1 MGCSG
6 GGRFVETRKKPL
18 SRPSQRTGDNT
29 FMVFFRVFFPKKV
42 KLLLQFAWMLCFP
55 HKKYHDGNREPLGF
69 ATGRFLF
76 FTNSTKWRTYGQ
88 KYGTRRSFCSSL
100 YAIINC
106 VWDFRIDHGKCFI
119 SSMRAVFF
127 LGLFAQTILRQKFII
142 LSQMTDFGRFWP
154 VFEFFFLDALWRN
167 FYVLN
172 LVLKY
177 VSYVVLSRAQH
188 EFVLSSRS
196 RMWLYSL

>member
-1 MGCSG
+1 
-6 GGRFVETRKKPL
+6 
-18 SRPSQRTGDNT
+18 
-29 FMVFFRVFFPKKV
+29 
-42 KLLLQFAWMLCFP
+42 
-55 HKKYHDGNREPLGF
+55 
-69 ATGRFLF
+69 
-76 FTNSTKWRTYGQ
+76 
-88 KYGTRRSFCSSL
+88 
-100 YAIINC
+100 
-106 VWDFRIDHGKCFI
+106 
-119 SSMRAVFF
+119 MRAVFF